1 MQGSSYFIVYCCIH
15 LTQNACQLSVNL
27 DGEWLLEK
35 VVQKLTSTFFP
46 RKRAD
51 ILEIRFDSGVESYSP
66 VKESTTHLIWQ
77 DCRVKKSKS
86 LNSNEFEW
94 IWTQSQQWMQF
105 LSINLMGMYSC
116 KLKLSRM
123 RGTWTRIGIS

>member
-1 MQGSSYFIVYCCIH
+1 MQGSSYFIVYYCIH

-66 VKESTTHLIWQ
+66 VKESTTHLI
-77 DCRVKKSKS
+77 
-86 LNSNEFEW
+86 
-94 IWTQSQQWMQF
+94 
-105 LSINLMGMYSC
+105 
-116 KLKLSRM
+116 
-123 RGTWTRIGIS
+123 